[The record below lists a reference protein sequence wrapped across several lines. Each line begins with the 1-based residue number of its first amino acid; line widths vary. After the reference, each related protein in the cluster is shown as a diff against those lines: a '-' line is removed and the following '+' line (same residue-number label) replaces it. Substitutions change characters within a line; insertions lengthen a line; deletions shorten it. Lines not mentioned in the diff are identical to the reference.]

1 MVVTDHSLTVEFV
14 YEAAIASSVDVDSV
28 VSSMDTSTARL
39 VGSDMMD
46 CEVLRRKLQAVAT
59 VENASGCRPQVEGVD
74 PSPQDSITGNACT
87 YFTAQDGNLPSDA
100 DCHVIHG
107 LMTLYF
113 SEEPTEES
121 SRMAQQALEAS
132 FNEDDPSPFL
142 ASSGSNYGVKDV
154 EAVRYM
160 YEGAPV
166 VEPLAPDKAIEGNYE
181 DKSLSSGWIGGISM
195 IAIGAVAILALALV
209 FLRKRQR
216 DIQQESYSMFDED
229 ELKNEE
235 DDSQNETKDWT
246 VMIDDETIGK
256 DWDMNIDDLEIE
268 IDHENISSSS

>member
-1 MVVTDHSLTVEFV
+1 VVVTDHSLTVEFV
-14 YEAAIASSVDVDSV
+14 YEAVIASSVDVDSV
-28 VSSMDTSTARL
+28 VSSMDTTTARL

-46 CEVLRRKLQAVAT
+46 CEVLRRKLQAVTT
-59 VENASGCRPQVEGVD
+59 VENASGGRPQVEGVD
-74 PSPQDSITGNACT
+74 PSPQDSVTGNACT
-87 YFTAQDGNLPSDA
+87 YFTTQDGNLPSDA

-113 SEEPTEES
+113 NEEPTEES